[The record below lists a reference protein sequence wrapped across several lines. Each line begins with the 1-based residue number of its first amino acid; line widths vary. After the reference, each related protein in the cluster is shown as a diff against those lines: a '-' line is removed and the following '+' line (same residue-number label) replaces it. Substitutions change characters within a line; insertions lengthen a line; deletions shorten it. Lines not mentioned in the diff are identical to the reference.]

1 MPFTPSEIKNKEFT
15 KVKNGLEP
23 AEASDYLNQ
32 LSHEIE
38 RLKDE
43 KKQLEKV
50 IEERDTNIKSYQQV
64 HQSVSDAL
72 VQAQQAGEETKQA
85 ANKEA
90 EAVISKA
97 QAQADLIVN
106 DAIEKARHLSFQTE
120 DMKRQ
125 SKIFRSRFRMLVEA
139 QLDLLKN
146 DDWDYLLNYDIDA
159 EQVTQENFQ
168 HLNSQD
174 ITPEEQLNAQA
185 QQSESTVTSESDS
198 QSTDSLST
206 SDATSTSE
214 PVASEA
220 SVSQSE
226 STSNTNK

>member
-1 MPFTPSEIKNKEFT
+1 MAFTPNEIRNKEFT
-15 KVKNGLEP
+15 RVKNGLEP
-23 AEASDYLNQ
+23 AEVSDFLTQ
-32 LSHEIE
+32 LSNEIE
-38 RLKDE
+38 RLKEE

-50 IEERDTNIKSYQQV
+50 LEERDTNIKSYQDV

-72 VQAQQAGEETKQA
+72 IQAQQAGEQTKIA
-85 ANKEA
+85 ATKES
-90 EAVISKA
+90 EAIISKA
-97 QAQADLIVN
+97 KTQADVIVN

-159 EQVTQENFQ
+159 EKVTQENFQ

-174 ITPEEQLNAQA
+174 ITPEEQLSAQS
-185 QQSESTVTSESDS
+185 QQSESVLASESNNS
-198 QSTDSLST
+198 KTNSLST

-214 PVASEA
+214 NVTSQS

-226 STSNTNK
+226 STSNI